1 MSINKVLLELCIKHL
16 LFDNANIILFFNNVI
31 FKVLFYKILL
41 KVLKVFF
48 LKKEITISYNINMT
62 IK

>member
-48 LKKEITISYNINMT
+48 KK
-62 IK
+62 KK

>member
-41 KVLKVFF
+41 KVLKVLF
-48 LKKEITISYNINMT
+48 KKKNDNKMLY
-62 IK
+62 